1 MKFKIL
7 TTVFLFIFSFQ
18 VKAQSEEQKWT
29 AGISLASAHYLTDS
43 QANELGGG
51 FLYQTPR
58 FNISKY
64 MFYNITFDAGI
75 SAAILDSQTY
85 TSFDGTARY
94 DFGASKN
101 NVVPY
106 VLLGGSFIKAKVLT
120 PTVNIGAGNTF
131 WFSDNYGFNLQ
142 AMCKY
147 SETKFESQ
155 FSHFY
160 ISVGLVYSFR
170 GRSLNPRIWQD

>member
-7 TTVFLFIFSFQ
+7 IIVFLFIFSFHING
-18 VKAQSEEQKWT
+18 QSEKQKWS
-29 AGISLASAHYLTDS
+29 AGISLASAHYLTDF
-43 QANELGGG
+43 QANILGGG
-51 FLYQTPR
+51 FVYQTPR

-64 MFYNITFDAGI
+64 MFSNITFDAGI
-75 SAAILDSQTY
+75 SAALFDNQTY
-85 TSFDGTARY
+85 TSFDGIARY
-94 DFGASKN
+94 DFGTSKN

-106 VLLGGSFIKAKVLT
+106 ILLGGSFITAKALT

-131 WFSDNYGFNLQ
+131 WLSQNYGLNFQ
-142 AMCKY
+142 VMYKY
-147 SETKFESQ
+147 SEPKFESQ

-160 ISVGLVYSFR
+160 ASVGLVYSFR